1 MSSDVEGK
9 GEQVMILFLCTF
21 YFFAGSKILPFMGLG
36 NNSSNNGS
44 SSPIPQTVSNLPN
57 NIAHSSSL
65 NSQQGSNQQSVL
77 FSSNGS
83 HSATNNHTLGLQNGG
98 GTIHAGVAKTAS
110 ESFTMKEWPE
120 NVRSLLPNLNGG
132 SHSQGVQFAS
142 SSNPLPP
149 PAFGAP
155 HAPVQ
160 GNSQKGK
167 S

>member
-1 MSSDVEGK
+1 
-9 GEQVMILFLCTF
+9 
-21 YFFAGSKILPFMGLG
+21 MGLG

-83 HSATNNHTLGLQNGG
+83 HSATNNHTLGLQNGGG

-167 S
+167 